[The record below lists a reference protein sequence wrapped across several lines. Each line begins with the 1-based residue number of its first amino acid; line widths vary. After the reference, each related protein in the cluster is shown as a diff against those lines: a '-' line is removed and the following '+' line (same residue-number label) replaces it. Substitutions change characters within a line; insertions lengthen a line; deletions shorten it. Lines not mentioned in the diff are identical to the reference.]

1 MSRLRIATR
10 ASELAVTQTGWVAR
24 RIEAALGVETE
35 LVPLRTTGDR
45 LSTVSL
51 AKIGGKGLFIK
62 ELEEALLDGRA
73 DVAVHSAKDLPA
85 RVPPEFALVAVPER
99 ADPRDAF
106 VSDGRFA
113 SLAALPRGARVGTGS
128 ARRGAQLLAWRPD
141 LTVVPLRG
149 NVATRIQR
157 LGEGSEGAGLRLD
170 AVVLASA
177 GLDRLG
183 LTAQIDE
190 RIAPER
196 LLPAVGQGALAL
208 ETRADAGFGADLA
221 AITHA
226 DSARALRA
234 ERALLARLEGDC
246 SVPLAGFAE
255 SLADGGLR
263 LRGIVA
269 QPDGSRIVRA
279 ERTGAD
285 PDGLGAAVADDLL
298 RQGAR
303 EILAALRAASG
314 TP

>member
-24 RIEAALGVETE
+24 QIEAALGVETE

-45 LSTVSL
+45 LATVSL
-51 AKIGGKGLFIK
+51 AKVGGKGLFIK

-73 DVAVHSAKDLPA
+73 DLAVHSAKDLPA
-85 RVPPEFALVAVPER
+85 HVPPEFALAAVPER

-141 LTVVPLRG
+141 LAVVPLRG

-157 LGEGSEGAGLRLD
+157 LREGSEGAGLRLD
-170 AVVLASA
+170 AVVLACA
-177 GLDRLG
+177 GLERLD

-196 LLPAVGQGALAL
+196 LLPAVGQGTLAL
-208 ETRADAGFGADLA
+208 ETLADVGFGADLA
-221 AITHA
+221 AVTHA

-255 SLADGGLR
+255 PLADGGLR

-269 QPDGSRIVRA
+269 SPDGARIVRA
-279 ERTGAD
+279 EGAGAD
-285 PDGLGAAVADDLL
+285 AEALGAAVADDLL
-298 RQGAR
+298 RQGGR
-303 EILAALRAASG
+303 EILAALRGAAG
-314 TP
+314 IA

>member
-10 ASELAVTQTGWVAR
+10 ASELAVTQTGWIAR

-35 LVPLRTTGDR
+35 LVPLRTTGDQ
-45 LSTVSL
+45 LATVSL
-51 AKIGGKGLFIK
+51 AKVGGKGLFIK

-73 DVAVHSAKDLPA
+73 DLAVHSAKDLPA
-85 RVPPEFALVAVPER
+85 RIPPEFALVAVPER
-99 ADPRDAF
+99 ADARDAF

-113 SLAALPRGARVGTGS
+113 SLDALPKGARVGTGS

-141 LTVVPLRG
+141 LSVVPLRG
-149 NVATRIQR
+149 NVATRIQKLR
-157 LGEGSEGAGLRLD
+157 EGSEGAGLRLD
-170 AVVLASA
+170 AVVLACA
-177 GLDRLG
+177 GLDRLE
-183 LTAQIDE
+183 LAAQIDE

-196 LLPAVGQGALAL
+196 LLPAVGQGTLAL
-208 ETRADAGFGADLA
+208 EMRADARFGADLA
-221 AITHA
+221 AVTHA

-255 SLADGGLR
+255 PLAGGKLR

-269 QPDGSRIVRA
+269 SPDGARIVRA
-279 ERTGAD
+279 EGTGAD
-285 PDGLGAAVADDLL
+285 PEALGVAVADTLL

-303 EILAALRAASG
+303 EILAALRSASG

>member
-1 MSRLRIATR
+1 MNRLRIATR

-45 LSTVSL
+45 LATVSL
-51 AKIGGKGLFIK
+51 AKVGGKGLFIK

-73 DVAVHSAKDLPA
+73 DLAVHSAKDLPA

-106 VSDGRFA
+106 VSDGRFE

-128 ARRGAQLLAWRPD
+128 ARRGAQLLAWRSD
-141 LTVVPLRG
+141 LEIVPLRG

-157 LGEGSEGAGLRLD
+157 LREGSEGAGLRLD
-170 AVVLASA
+170 AVLLACA
-177 GLDRLG
+177 GLERLD

-190 RIAPER
+190 RVAPDR
-196 LLPAVGQGALAL
+196 LLPSVGQGTLAL
-208 ETRADAGFGADLA
+208 ETRADAAFGADLA
-221 AITHA
+221 ALTHA
-226 DSARALRA
+226 DSARTLRA

-255 SLADGGLR
+255 ALADGGLR
-263 LRGIVA
+263 LRGLVA
-269 QPDGSRIVRA
+269 SPDGARLVRA
-279 ERTGAD
+279 EGTGAD
-285 PDGLGAAVADDLL
+285 PEALGAAVADDLL
-298 RQGAR
+298 RQGGSA
-303 EILAALRAASG
+303 ILAAVRAAAD

>member
-10 ASELAVTQTGWVAR
+10 ASELALTQTGWVAR
-24 RIEAALGVETE
+24 RIEAKLGVETE

-45 LSTVSL
+45 LATVSL
-51 AKIGGKGLFIK
+51 AKVGGKGLFIK

-73 DVAVHSAKDLPA
+73 DLAVHSAKDLPA

-99 ADPRDAF
+99 ADSRDAF
-106 VSDGRFA
+106 VSDGRFE

-157 LGEGSEGAGLRLD
+157 LREGSEGAGLRLD
-170 AVVLASA
+170 AVVLACA

-183 LTAQIDE
+183 LTAQVDE

-196 LLPAVGQGALAL
+196 LLPAVGQGTLAL
-208 ETRADAGFGADLA
+208 ETRAGAGLGADLA

-255 SLADGGLR
+255 PLADGGLR

-269 QPDGSRIVRA
+269 SPDGARIVRA
-279 ERTGAD
+279 EGTGAD
-285 PDGLGAAVADDLL
+285 PEALGVAVADDLL
-298 RQGAR
+298 RQGGR
-303 EILAALRAASG
+303 DILAALRAASAN
-314 TP
+314 P

>member
-10 ASELAVTQTGWVAR
+10 ASELALTQAGWVAR
-24 RIEAALGVETE
+24 RIEAKLGVETE

-45 LSTVSL
+45 LATMSL
-51 AKIGGKGLFIK
+51 AKVGGKGLFIK

-73 DVAVHSAKDLPA
+73 ELAVHSAKDLPA

-99 ADPRDAF
+99 ADSRDAF
-106 VSDGRFA
+106 VSDGRFE

-157 LGEGSEGAGLRLD
+157 LREGSEGAGLRLD
-170 AVVLASA
+170 AVVLACA
-177 GLDRLG
+177 GLDRLD
-183 LTAQIDE
+183 LTAQVDE

-196 LLPAVGQGALAL
+196 LLPAVGQGTLAL

-255 SLADGGLR
+255 PLADGGLR

-269 QPDGSRIVRA
+269 SPDGARIVRA
-279 ERTGAD
+279 EGTGAD
-285 PDGLGAAVADDLL
+285 PEALGVSVADDLL
-298 RQGAR
+298 RQGGR
-303 EILAALRAASG
+303 DILAALRAASG

>member
-10 ASELAVTQTGWVAR
+10 ASELALTQAGWVAR
-24 RIEAALGVETE
+24 RIEAKLGVETE

-45 LSTVSL
+45 LATMSL
-51 AKIGGKGLFIK
+51 AKVGGKGLFIK

-73 DVAVHSAKDLPA
+73 ELAVHSAKDLPA

-99 ADPRDAF
+99 ADSRDAF
-106 VSDGRFA
+106 VSDGRFE

-157 LGEGSEGAGLRLD
+157 LREGSEGAGLRLD
-170 AVVLASA
+170 AVVLACA
-177 GLDRLG
+177 GLDRLD
-183 LTAQIDE
+183 LTAQVDE

-196 LLPAVGQGALAL
+196 LLPAVGQGTLAL

-255 SLADGGLR
+255 PLADGGLR

-269 QPDGSRIVRA
+269 SPDGARIVRA
-279 ERTGAD
+279 EGTGAD
-285 PDGLGAAVADDLL
+285 PEALGVAVADDLL
-298 RQGAR
+298 RQGGR
-303 EILAALRAASG
+303 DILAALRAASG
-314 TP
+314 AP